1 MSREQSFYDELI
13 ERMKQNGLND
23 EKVFSSLKELEPLV
37 SEWEKMPRMDKAT
50 QEFLNTK
57 IFPLTKL
64 IFLANPDNRVEK
76 QYDCLFSTLGE
87 SPHPVI
93 LAILAVNPAEKV
105 FLFHTKETERFVDY
119 VASESGLPHTKCKPI
134 LIDGSNVA
142 DLYGKMKDLYLD
154 YKDKEI
160 AIDITGG
167 KKTMSSGA
175 AMAGFVMNAD
185 IFYIDNHGYDSALRR
200 PKPGGEFL
208 YRVNNPLEVFGDI
221 ELKSAVQLFNNYN
234 YERAVEILKRIEVS
248 VHDERPVIL
257 IRLLAE
263 TYRYWDELQ
272 FDEARKCMNKL
283 IRDTKRYGRSGAK
296 FGMQEY
302 LAKFQKQ
309 KQILDIL
316 TETFSKVKSESNY
329 SKISEEIL
337 NDIDKVKT
345 LMFYLYTNAERREHQ
360 AKYDTAALMMYRVL
374 ELIMQRRLMQY
385 GLNPDKP
392 DYDSLNIP
400 TNKLYDAFCK
410 KRSEVFGKDRRG
422 GHVSRQLPS
431 QIALMD
437 GYILLSVFND
447 KVTPDFGHLNSVI
460 PERNKNILTHGFK
473 PISKGDLQKIK
484 GMTDRI
490 MKEFYAVE
498 NIDAETEYPDFAL
511 CCLPEDES
519 LYSFS
524 R

>member
-1 MSREQSFYDELI
+1 MSNEMSFYDQLV
-13 ERMKQNGLND
+13 ERMKQSGLND
-23 EKVFSSLKELEPLV
+23 EKVLSLYKELEPLV

-50 QEFLNTK
+50 QEFYNSK

-64 IFLANPDNRVEK
+64 IFLANPNNRVEK

-93 LAILAVNPAEKV
+93 LAILAVNPSDKV

-119 VASESGLPHTKCKPI
+119 VASESGLSHTRCKAI

-154 YKDKEI
+154 YREKKV

-185 IFYIDNHGYDSALRR
+185 IFYIDNLGYDSDLRCPR
-200 PKPGGEFL
+200 PGAEFL
-208 YRVNNPLEVFGDI
+208 YRVNNPLEIFGDI
-221 ELKSAVQLFNNYN
+221 ELKSAVHLFNNYN
-234 YERAVEILKRIEVS
+234 YERAVEILKRIEES
-248 VHDERPVIL
+248 VYDERPVIL

-263 TYRYWDELQ
+263 AYEYWDELQ
-272 FDEARKCMNKL
+272 FDEAKKCMNKL
-283 IRDTKRYGRSGAK
+283 IRDIKRYGRSGAK
-296 FGMQEY
+296 FEMQKY

-309 KQILDIL
+309 KQILDVL
-316 TETFSKVKSESNY
+316 TETLGMVKGEKGTY
-329 SKISEEIL
+329 YKITEEIL
-337 NDIDKVKT
+337 RDIDKVKT

-385 GLNPDKP
+385 GINPDKP
-392 DYDSLNIP
+392 DYKSLGVPLDKILERF
-400 TNKLYDAFCK
+400 NKK
-410 KRSEVFGKDRRG
+410 KSEVFKDERRCFE
-422 GHVSRQLPS
+422 LPS
-431 QIALMD
+431 PVALMD
-437 GYILLSVFND
+437 GYLLLSVLND
-447 KVTPDFGHLNSVI
+447 KVLPNLGHLNNVI
-460 PERNKNILTHGFK
+460 RERNKNILAHGFK
-473 PISKGDLQKIK
+473 PITKSDLQSIK
-484 GMTDRI
+484 GMTDRV
-490 MKEFYAVE
+490 MKEFYVAE
-498 NIDAETEYPDFAL
+498 NIDAESERPDFTL

-519 LYSFS
+519 LYSFT